1 MGCGSCST
9 SKNGVPQGCG
19 DKGHCSSGSCNK
31 MNTHDWLSDLD
42 IHDPMPFKFVEIS
55 FKKGSRKAFY
65 INENP
70 NEYITGDLV
79 VVEAQGG
86 YDVGRIS
93 LSGELVRAQMK
104 KKSVEE
110 SIIEEKIV
118 RQANHRDIEKLAEA
132 RALEKATLIKGR
144 AISRSLGIDMKLG
157 DVIYRGDK
165 RKATFFYTANG
176 RIDFRELVRNYAKDF
191 RVKVEM
197 KQIGARQESAI
208 IGGIG
213 ACGRE
218 LCCSTWLSDFQSVST
233 SAARYQNIS
242 INHSKL
248 SGQCG
253 RLKCCLNFELD
264 TYMDALEDFPKK
276 ADYIHTKVG
285 KAQLL
290 KTDIFKKTMYYAYIL
305 ERGRAPIV
313 ALNVSR
319 VKEIL
324 GLNAKGEKPD
334 ELVAKRDYV
343 EIEEEITFAA
353 DEMNEV
359 IELPSVKKR
368 RNNRNRNNKN
378 RNRKPGN
385 KKPGNRGPRDKSGPE
400 NKQAEGKKS
409 SNKPTNKPGGKAAGK
424 PTRKPADKPN
434 AKTADQ
440 PKAKDGQGDKPTATK
455 KKSRNNRN
463 RRRPQNAKGPKPNN
477 NNKGAQEKG
486 SK

>member
-65 INENP
+65 INEKP

-79 VVEAQGG
+79 VVEEQGG

-104 KKSVEE
+104 KKSVDE
-110 SIIEEKIV
+110 SVVEEKIV
-118 RQANHRDIEKLAEA
+118 RLANHRDIEKLAEA
-132 RALEKATLIKGR
+132 RALEKSTLIKGR

-233 SAARYQNIS
+233 AAARYQNIS

-290 KTDIFKKTMYYAYIL
+290 KTDIFKKTMYYAYVL
-305 ERGRAPIV
+305 ERGRSPIV

-324 GLNAKGEKPD
+324 KLNAKGDKPD
-334 ELVAKRDYV
+334 ELVAKKDFV

-378 RNRKPGN
+378 RSRTPGD
-385 KKPGNRGPRDKSGPE
+385 KKPGNRGPRDKSGPRYKE
-400 NKQAEGKKS
+400 SQGNKTSNRQETKS
-409 SNKPTNKPGGKAAGK
+409 T
-424 PTRKPADKPN
+424 DN
-434 AKTADQ
+434 AKAKSIDRTQ
-440 PKAKDGQGDKPTATK
+440 NKAEQGDKPAAAK

-463 RRRPQNAKGPKPNN
+463 RRRPQNSKGPKQDN

-486 SK
+486 NK

>member
-1 MGCGSCST
+1 MGCGSCNT

-19 DKGHCSSGSCNK
+19 DKGHCTSGSCNK
-31 MNTHDWLSDLD
+31 MNTFDWLTDLE
-42 IHDPMPFKFVEIS
+42 IHDPSPFKMVEVS
-55 FKKGSRKAFY
+55 FKKGSRKSFY
-65 INENP
+65 INDNISQF
-70 NEYITGDLV
+70 ITGDLV

-104 KKSVEE
+104 KKRVDESVVN
-110 SIIEEKIV
+110 EKIV
-118 RQANHRDIEKLAEA
+118 RQANHRDIEKLEEA
-132 RALEKATLIKGR
+132 RSLEKSTLVKGR
-144 AISRSLGIDMKLG
+144 AIARTLDLEMKLG

-165 RKATFFYTANG
+165 RKATFYYTANG

-197 KQIGARQESAI
+197 KQIGARQESAL
-208 IGGIG
+208 IGGVG

-218 LCCSTWLSDFQSVST
+218 LCCSTWLSDFKSVST

-253 RLKCCLNFELD
+253 RLKCCLNYELD

-290 KTDIFKKTMYYAYIL
+290 KTDIFKKIMYYAYVL
-305 ERGRAPIV
+305 ERGRSPIV
-313 ALNVSR
+313 ALDVSR
-319 VKEIL
+319 VKEIIK
-324 GLNAKGEKPD
+324 LNANGEKPD
-334 ELVAKRDYV
+334 ELVSRNDYLD
-343 EIEEEITFAA
+343 IDEEITFAA

-368 RNNRNRNNKN
+368 RNNRNRNKRNKN
-378 RNRKPGN
+378 RNQKSGGRKPQAKKGGPSSGGNKSSAQGEKKSDKSGNSGN
-385 KKPGNRGPRDKSGPE
+385 KKR
-400 NKQAEGKKS
+400 
-409 SNKPTNKPGGKAAGK
+409 
-424 PTRKPADKPN
+424 
-434 AKTADQ
+434 
-440 PKAKDGQGDKPTATK
+440 
-455 KKSRNNRN
+455 RNNRN
-463 RRRPQNAKGPKPNN
+463 KKRAPRPKGGNSGN
-477 NNKGAQEKG
+477 SGTQEKG
-486 SK
+486 NK